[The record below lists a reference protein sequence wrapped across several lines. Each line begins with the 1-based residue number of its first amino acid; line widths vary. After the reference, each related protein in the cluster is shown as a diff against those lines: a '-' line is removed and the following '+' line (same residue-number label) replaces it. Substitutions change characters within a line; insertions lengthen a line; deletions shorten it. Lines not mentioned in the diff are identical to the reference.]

1 MSEIKQIPAN
11 FKTIISDWTKDLSTT
26 FPEYSY
32 LWQKWSNP
40 DISELE
46 IRVLYDYCMTVYPER
61 FFDILY
67 QNLDLFT
74 SDKNT
79 CFLPGVEFKL
89 LFNCPD
95 ISETTQKAM
104 WNYLQLVL
112 FTIVGSINDKSK
124 FGESA
129 NMFNDLE
136 EEDLHS
142 KLKDAMTNISEFFQN
157 LSDQQTSDSKSNSW
171 PNFSQD
177 SSNFGQDSSN
187 FSKDS
192 SNFSKDSSNFSQDSS
207 KFSQDSSNFSQ
218 DSSNFSQDSSNFSQ
232 DSSNFGQ
239 DSSKFSKDSSK
250 FSKDSSNFGQD
261 SSDYNNNMPNVDD
274 LHGHLKGLFN
284 GKIGNLAKELADEIS
299 GDMADILGK
308 DGDDI
313 KNTADVFK
321 NMMKN
326 PTKITGLIKTVSDKL
341 QKKMNSGEIS
351 QDELMKEA
359 TEILGKM
366 KGMSGGSGGDFQEM
380 FKNMAKGMGMNIP
393 KNSKMDT
400 NALDRMTKQSAMKTR
415 MQEKMIEKREKE
427 ALAVAIK
434 QKTIAEQIANYKP
447 YDFLDEDNNKA
458 KNKSKHKI
466 KNEVFRIEGDEKQMT
481 SLADKKLNVSIT
493 PISSTENSLTTDT
506 IVSDAELIDLNA
518 TSNTGNSNNKKKKK
532 KSKK

>member
-142 KLKDAMTNISEFFQN
+142 KLKDAMTNISDFFQN

-171 PNFSQD
+171 PNF
-177 SSNFGQDSSN
+177 GQDSSN

-192 SNFSKDSSNFSQDSS
+192 SNFG
-207 KFSQDSSNFSQ
+207 Q

-239 DSSKFSKDSSK
+239 DSSNFGQDSSK
-250 FSKDSSNFGQD
+250 FSKD

-359 TEILGKM
+359 TEIIGKM

-427 ALAVAIK
+427 ALVAAIK

-447 YDFLDEDNNKA
+447 YDFLDEDNSKA